1 MHGES
6 YSIAYSTMPQVIII
20 TILSS
25 SKINVMMNTTSFD
38 HSHVLLL
45 FLHISD
51 FGLLRDL
58 ANESYYVS
66 HGGKMIKI
74 PLKWTAPEAFDY
86 KRYSSASD
94 VWSYSYVCL
103 LYEIWSVGHK
113 PFQELTTSD
122 VSNVYMYYYYYYIII
137 ITILTY
143 VMRNAGHYDYL

>member
-1 MHGES
+1 
-6 YSIAYSTMPQVIII
+6 
-20 TILSS
+20 
-25 SKINVMMNTTSFD
+25 MMNTTRFD
-38 HSHVLLL
+38 HSHVLSL
-45 FLHISD
+45 FLQISD
-51 FGLLRDL
+51 FGLSRDL

-94 VWSYSYVCL
+94 VWSYVCL

-122 VSNVYMYYYYYYIII
+122 VSNVYMYYY
-137 ITILTY
+137 IL
-143 VMRNAGHYDYL
+143 LLL